1 MKRTALFFASTAILF
16 SSPSAM
22 AEQSPLPRPYISSN
36 TNEAPLLL
44 AQAEGKSAAE
54 EVIQPQQV
62 ENQAPAQ
69 IEEAQNQPQEAAPG
83 AGAQQKAEELARK
96 RAEEEAHAAEAQAAE
111 RAQEAKRAAHE
122 EAQKAAEEQKAIAAE
137 AKQKAAEEAQA
148 AKAAE
153 AEAKQRA
160 AAEAQA
166 AKAEQQK
173 AIEAEAKQKAA
184 EEAQAAKA
192 AEKAAAQ
199 EAEQAKKATEAEAN
213 KAAEQQKAIEADARK
228 KAESAQKAADQ
239 QTQKAAEDAKKAT
252 EKATKEAPAAEEP
265 AVEKP
270 QQPKGQKPAAEQ
282 PATEKPAP
290 AAEPATGEK
299 PAKPAEAQKP
309 AAEPAA
315 NQPAEKP
322 GKPAE
327 SQKPATE
334 QPAGEKPAPVTE
346 PAKGEK
352 PAPATE
358 PAKGEKPIK
367 PVEGQK
373 PAIEQP
379 AGEQPATG
387 KPAGEKPAPVTEP
400 ATGEKPAKPVEGQKP
415 VLEPAAGQP
424 TGEKPAGEKPA
435 TPVEAG
441 KPGPKDASP
450 LPENAAPVLDSQKP
464 APPVKGTGGQTVEKP
479 AGQQPAVQQPAVQV
493 PATPPA
499 PPPKNDA
506 DVQKALVPIKVEGIR
521 TEEGTRVKQAPRE
534 ERPADVQIIQKIDN
548 RTIVEVN
555 NNIFVESSD
564 RPRMSRDAQD
574 VYYEDLPR
582 NRTRETIVR
591 DNGVQVVTIRNRY
604 GDVIQRSRV
613 MPDGREVLLS
623 YTPDYDREERYQWRD
638 PGLDL
643 PPLVLDIPV
652 AEYILDAD
660 QVPEADVYDFFI
672 RPPVERVERIYSV
685 DEVKRSARIRDK
697 VRRIDLDTIT
707 FKFGSADITDDQIPH
722 LDSVA
727 KAMAEILKKNPAE
740 TFLIEGHTDAVGSD
754 QANLVLSD
762 KRAESVAQ
770 ALTNVFGIAPENMA
784 TQGYGE
790 RYLKIKV
797 DGPEQQNRR
806 VAIRRITPL
815 VQPLASK

>member
-22 AEQSPLPRPYISSN
+22 AEQSPLPRPFISSN
-36 TNEAPLLL
+36 TNDAPLLL
-44 AQAEGKSAAE
+44 TQAEIEPAAE
-54 EVIQPQQV
+54 EVKD
-62 ENQAPAQ
+62 QAPAPV
-69 IEEAQNQPQEAAPG
+69 EEAQNQPQQEAEPA
-83 AGAQQKAEELARK
+83 ARAQQQAEEQAKK
-96 RAEEEAHAAEAQAAE
+96 RAEEEARAAEAKAAE
-111 RAQEAKRAAHE
+111 RAQEAKHAAQE
-122 EAQKAAEEQKAIAAE
+122 EAQKA
-137 AKQKAAEEAQA
+137 
-148 AKAAE
+148 
-153 AEAKQRA
+153 
-160 AAEAQA
+160 
-166 AKAEQQK
+166 AEQQK

-184 EEAQAAKA
+184 EEAQAAK

-213 KAAEQQKAIEADARK
+213 KAAEQQKAIEAEAKQKAAAEAQAAKTAEKAAAQEAEQAKKTTEAEANKAAEAQKATEAEARK

-239 QTQKAAEDAKKAT
+239 QTEKTAEDAKKAV
-252 EKATKEAPAAEEP
+252 KEAPAAAEQP
-265 AVEKP
+265 AIEKP
-270 QQPKGQKPAAEQ
+270 QQSKGQKPAVEQ
-282 PATEKPAP
+282 PAAEKPAP
-290 AAEPATGEK
+290 A
-299 PAKPAEAQKP
+299 
-309 AAEPAA
+309 
-315 NQPAEKP
+315 
-322 GKPAE
+322 
-327 SQKPATE
+327 
-334 QPAGEKPAPVTE
+334 
-346 PAKGEK
+346 
-352 PAPATE
+352 
-358 PAKGEKPIK
+358 
-367 PVEGQK
+367 
-373 PAIEQP
+373 
-379 AGEQPATG
+379 
-387 KPAGEKPAPVTEP
+387 TEP

-415 VLEPAAGQP
+415 AGEKPASAAEPATGEKPAKPVEGQKPVTGQPAGEQPAAGKPAGGKPAPVTEPATGEKPAQPIESQKPGTEPAAGQP
-424 TGEKPAGEKPA
+424 TGEKPAV
-435 TPVEAG
+435 PVEAG
-441 KPGPKDASP
+441 KPGPKDNPP

-464 APPVKGTGGQTVEKP
+464 APPVKGTGGQVVGKP
-479 AGQQPAVQQPAVQV
+479 AAQQPVAQQPAVQT

-506 DVQKALVPIKVEGIR
+506 EVQRTLVPVKVEPIR
-521 TEEGTRVKQAPRE
+521 TEEGTRVKQAPQA
-534 ERPADVQIIQKIDN
+534 ERPADVQVIKQIDN

-555 NNIFVESSD
+555 NNVFVESSD

-652 AEYILDAD
+652 SDYILDAD
-660 QVPEADVYDFFI
+660 QAPEEEVYDFFA

-707 FKFGSADITDDQIPH
+707 FKFGSADISDDQIPH

-727 KAMAEILKKNPAE
+727 KAMAQILQKNPAE

-770 ALTNVFGIAPENMA
+770 ALTNVFGIPPENMA

-806 VAIRRITPL
+806 VAIRRITAL
-815 VQPLASK
+815 VQPMASK